1 MSDDVELSRRVFE
14 ILSPAEFS
22 NDFVCDVARRMK
34 EQSDEGQIK
43 PAIIMNAYESEDEHR
58 EVSDIFTSKLD
69 DGLTLEEKL
78 KTVTETVIRIKL
90 AYIEKR
96 LESENDLIKIT
107 ELMKEKERVMTISFD
122 KG

>member
-1 MSDDVELSRRVFE
+1 
-14 ILSPAEFS
+14 
-22 NDFVCDVARRMK
+22 
-34 EQSDEGQIK
+34 
-43 PAIIMNAYESEDEHR
+43 MNAYESEDEHR